1 MNGDSEMTSRFSRA
15 LILAAALIGGHIG
28 AHAAAAPTAASYSVP
43 LGGNAFITHA
53 PSKATELVVDGGLAN
68 WTSPGTVVSTYLYPR
83 AAGALHVALVGSLNG
98 ASSSTIRVSIGDS
111 VYHVTLSGSAQRTY
125 DVGTVYLAQ
134 PGYVKVELQ
143 GMSKK
148 GDYFGDIS
156 AIQVGGSATDSGV
169 YFANDPA
176 NFYWSRRGP
185 SVHLGY
191 TAPRNT
197 EYFYNEVNVPRGE
210 DPVGSYFMANG
221 FNSGYFGMQVNS
233 AKERRMLFSVWDA
246 DNGAKT
252 TLVRKGPNVVVNTFG
267 GEGTG
272 GQSYLVFNWVAGHT
286 YKFITRA
293 HPDGA
298 GNTQFSAWFY
308 APETR
313 AWQFIATWNR
323 PNTNSY
329 LVGNYSFVENFDVEG
344 GYRGRAADYANQW
357 ALGSDGRW
365 SEVTSAR
372 YDTDATGENKQRMD
386 FAGGVADGHFFLRNG
401 GFFSDTVLDQNF
413 TRPATGIAPDV
424 DVSKLP

>member
-1 MNGDSEMTSRFSRA
+1 MNKRFTRA
-15 LILAAALIGGHIG
+15 LGLAGALIG
-28 AHAAAAPTAASYSVP
+28 AHAGASTVASVAPTPASYTVP

-53 PSKATELVVDGGLAN
+53 APKATEQVVDAGLAN
-68 WTSPGTVVSTYLYPR
+68 WSDPSTVVSTYFYPR

-98 ASSSTIRVSIGDS
+98 ATSSTVKVTIDGSAYR
-111 VYHVTLSGSAQRTY
+111 VTLGGSAQKTY
-125 DVGTVYLAQ
+125 DVGTVYLAH

-143 GMSKK
+143 GVSKK
-148 GDYFGDIS
+148 GGYFGDIA
-156 AIQVGGSATDSGV
+156 AIQVSGSATASGV
-169 YFANDPA
+169 YYANDAA

-191 TAPRNT
+191 TVPANT
-197 EYFYNEVNVPRGE
+197 AYFYNEVKVARGD

-252 TLVRKGPNVVVNTFG
+252 TLVRKGPDVVDNGFG

-272 GQSYLVFNWVAGHT
+272 GQSYLVFDWKAGHT

-293 HPDGA
+293 QPDGA

-308 APETR
+308 APETK
-313 AWQFIATWNR
+313 AWRFIATWQR
-323 PNTNSY
+323 PSTNSY
-329 LVGNYSFVENFDVEG
+329 LAGVYSFVENFDDSA
-344 GYRGRAADYANQW
+344 GYVGRKGSYANQW
-357 ALGSDGRW
+357 ARSSDGHW
-365 SEVTSAR
+365 SEVTAAR
-372 YDTDATGENKQRMD
+372 YDTDPTGENKQRMD
-386 FAGGVADGHFFLRNG
+386 FAGGVEDGHFFLRDG
-401 GFFSDTVLDQNF
+401 GFFSATVFDQNV
-413 TRPATGIAPDV
+413 TRPATGVAPDV